1 MIFSDLCLWHIWS
14 MYWNFHVTEI
24 ISSQENWIL
33 VIFWCNQKSGGNR
46 KILPVTIVKP
56 LTFNNTGVLNG
67 LKIQKIISVTKSVN
81 RKNCGWQFSKL
92 CVFLI
97 VNRKNLTKNNFFSW
111 FRKNVGEYSNHKN
124 LRSIKQFFSEITWFC
139 YKWHVSRWNI
149 VFDYAL

>member
-1 MIFSDLCLWHIWS
+1 MTYLEHVLKFSCHRDHFQPRKL
-14 MYWNFHVTEI
+14 NFGH
-24 ISSQENWIL
+24 IL
-33 VIFWCNQKSGGNR
+33 VQSKIWWKPQNFACDHR
-46 KILPVTIVKP
+46 KT

-124 LRSIKQFFSEITWFC
+124 LRSNKQFFSEITRFC

-149 VFDYAL
+149 IFDYAPP